1 MIASADVKPI
11 RAEIPATASLTYLN
25 TGWQGPSP
33 RSVITAVHETFV
45 MGEL

>member
-1 MIASADVKPI
+1 MIAFAEVQPI
-11 RAEIPATASLTYLN
+11 RAEIPAAAILTYLN